1 MPKIYSSDLT
11 DFEWQV
17 IAPLIPKAKKGG
29 RKRSTDQRAVLNAIF
44 YILKTGCQWH
54 MLPKEYPPKS
64 TVYMYFAKWRDEG
77 TIEKIHRKLRKI
89 SRVLANKKPNETVGI
104 IDSQS
109 VKTTEE
115 ADSCGYDG
123 GKKNQRQKT
132 TLNRRYSGTGN

>member
-1 MPKIYSSDLT
+1 MPTLYASDLS

-29 RKRSTDQRAVLNAIF
+29 RKRTTDLRAVLNAIF

-54 MLPKEYPPKS
+54 MLPRSFPPKS
-64 TVYMYFAKWRDEG
+64 TVHMYFVQWRTDG
-77 TIEKIHRKLRKI
+77 TVERIHRKLRRI
-89 SRVLANKKPNETVGI
+89 NRVLANKKPDETVGI

-115 ADSCGYDG
+115 AASRGYDA
-123 GKKNQRQKT
+123 GKKNQ
-132 TLNRRYSGTGN
+132 G